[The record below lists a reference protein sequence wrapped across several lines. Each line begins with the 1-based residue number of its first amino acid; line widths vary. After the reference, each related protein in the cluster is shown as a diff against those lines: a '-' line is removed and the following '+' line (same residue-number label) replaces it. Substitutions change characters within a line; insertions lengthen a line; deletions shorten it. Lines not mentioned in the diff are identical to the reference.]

1 MGLAQKVA
9 KHVENI
15 KKRLKI
21 AVMGCVVNGP
31 GEAKDCDIGIAGSQ
45 DYCVIFKNGEI
56 IRRIPA
62 AAAEEEFFKEIDSLL
77 NDR

>member
-1 MGLAQKVA
+1 
-9 KHVENI
+9 
-15 KKRLKI
+15 
-21 AVMGCVVNGP
+21 MGCVVNGP